1 MSLKGKRRRIGMF
14 GGAFDPPHNGHVALA
29 CTAVEQLQLDELR
42 IFPTGQAWHKA
53 RSLSDG
59 AMRSAMSEL
68 AFANLPRVIVDNREV
83 LRAGPTYTVDTL
95 RELREQ
101 CPDAELLLI
110 IGADQAETLHTWK
123 DSAEIAQLAIL
134 SIAARARPVSD
145 APPADIS
152 NLPAGFYE
160 PINLPTIV
168 VSSTEVRARVAVGQ
182 PIEHLVPHAVAR
194 YIAEHHL
201 YQPPL
206 SPR

>member
-1 MSLKGKRRRIGMF
+1 MSAPHRRIGMF

-29 CTAVEQLQLDELR
+29 RTAIEQLRLDELR

-59 AMRSAMSEL
+59 ALRLAMSEL
-68 AFANLPRVIVDNREV
+68 AFAQLPRVVVDTREV
-83 LRAGPTYTVDTL
+83 LREGPTYTVDTL
-95 RELREQ
+95 RELRQ
-101 CPDAELLLI
+101 QWPDAQLLLI

-123 DSAEIAQLAIL
+123 SSDEIARLAIL

-152 NLPAGFYE
+152 NLPPGFYE
-160 PINLPTIV
+160 PINLPPIV
-168 VSSTEVRARVAVGQ
+168 VSSTEVRARVAAGQ

-201 YQPPL
+201 YQPPP
-206 SPR
+206 SP

>member
-1 MSLKGKRRRIGMF
+1 MTQKATRRRIGMF

-29 CTAVEQLQLDELR
+29 RTAVEQLQLDELR

-59 AMRSAMSEL
+59 ALRLAMSKL
-68 AFANLPRVIVDNREV
+68 AFAHVPRVVVDTREV
-83 LRAGPTYTVDTL
+83 MRAGPTYTVDTL
-95 RELREQ
+95 RELHEEW
-101 CPDAELLLI
+101 PDAELLLI
-110 IGADQAETLHTWK
+110 IGADQAETLHTWNE
-123 DSAEIAQLAIL
+123 SAEIARLAIL

-160 PINLPTIV
+160 PINLPPIV
-168 VSSTEVRARVAVGQ
+168 VSSTEVRARVASGQ
-182 PIEHLVPHAVAR
+182 TIEHLVPHAVAR

-201 YQPPL
+201 YQLPP
-206 SPR
+206 SP